1 MTDEREHWRRQ
12 RLLEDIAALDGLL
25 AQQQR
30 NLREIETTIARFGM
44 APPLEWVNQREESL
58 RQIEAKQQELAE
70 KGQGLEELEGRI
82 RELAALPPSPVLEVP
97 PAEPRKEQSAPDRLP
112 FEPEMILIPAGEFL
126 MGSDPEK
133 DKHAWDREQ
142 PQHTLYLPDYTIAK
156 TPVTNAQYAEF
167 VRDAGIVNP
176 PEHWRKGELPPDKLD
191 HPVVYVSWHDAVAY
205 CDWLADVTGKPYRL
219 PSEAEWE
226 KAARGTN
233 GRIYPWGNR
242 WYPGWCDTHCNTL
255 EGGVRGTT
263 PVERYPRGAS
273 PYGVLDM
280 AGNVREWTRSL
291 WGQEGEEPDFE
302 YPYDPQDGR
311 ENPEAGDDVRR
322 VVRGGSW
329 NDGRYGFRCAFRE
342 GYIRPDYGHNTL
354 GFRVVVSPYI

>member
-126 MGSDPEK
+126 MGSDPRK
-133 DKHAWDREQ
+133 DRDARGSEC
-142 PQHTLYLPDYTIAK
+142 PQHALYLPDYTMAK

-167 VRDAGIVNP
+167 VIRGVGIVEP
-176 PEHWRKGELPPDKLD
+176 PEHWWKGDPHPGKLD
-191 HPVVYVSWHDAVAY
+191 HSVVYVSWHDAVDY
-205 CDWLADVTGKPYRL
+205 CYWLADITGKPYRL

-226 KAARGTN
+226 KAARGTD

-242 WYPGWCDTHCNTL
+242 WNPRRCNTA
-255 EGGVRGTT
+255 EGGPGHTT
-263 PVERYPRGAS
+263 SVGAYPRGAS
-273 PYGVLDM
+273 PDGLLDM
-280 AGNVREWTRSL
+280 AGNVWEWCLTEWVGNYEGYAEKEREL
-291 WGQEGEEPDFE
+291 QDVEGTAF
-302 YPYDPQDGR
+302 
-311 ENPEAGDDVRR
+311 R
-322 VVRGGSW
+322 VVRGGSF
-329 NDGRYGFRCAFRE
+329 DSHRDYARCAYRV
-342 GYIRPDYGHNTL
+342 RDDPDVRHYDG
-354 GFRVVVSPYI
+354 GFRVVVSPIS